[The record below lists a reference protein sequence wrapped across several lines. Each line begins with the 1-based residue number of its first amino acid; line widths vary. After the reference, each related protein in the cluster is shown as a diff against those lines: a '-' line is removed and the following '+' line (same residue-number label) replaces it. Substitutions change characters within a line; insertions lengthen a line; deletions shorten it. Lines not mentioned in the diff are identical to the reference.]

1 VILTCAS
8 TQLGYTVTFTM
19 DVLEI
24 TGQKTNYKYR
34 EYKNYTQSRKSKQ
47 RKPQQNKTALV

>member
-1 VILTCAS
+1 
-8 TQLGYTVTFTM
+8 M

-34 EYKNYTQSRKSKQ
+34 EYKNYTQSSESKQ